1 MAAIESPKCG
11 VRLGCAATSPSGRD
25 RAEVGGSPWR
35 SDWRGLYLRRG
46 IPPLVLNIRS
56 ISPGVA
62 GQRYHGTKGGILVYE
77 KHCLFLSAGIFAHR
91 KCFLLH
97 KCLLCLS
104 IQFFSSFSGINGVF
118 KTCSVSV
125 PQTLIHPACMRK
137 NFLMGHLDQPALL
150 ATYGQKYWVTYLQ
163 TV

>member
-1 MAAIESPKCG
+1 MECAWA
-11 VRLGCAATSPSGRD
+11 VRQRGRD

-77 KHCLFLSAGIFAHR
+77 KHCLFLSAGILAHR
-91 KCFLLH
+91 KR
-97 KCLLCLS
+97 
-104 IQFFSSFSGINGVF
+104 FFYYISVF
-118 KTCSVSV
+118 CV
-125 PQTLIHPACMRK
+125 C
-137 NFLMGHLDQPALL
+137 
-150 ATYGQKYWVTYLQ
+150 
-163 TV
+163 